1 MKIWRHQ
8 ETDAFLRQNNTGDSD
23 AGILKYSLIKN
34 VFL

>member
-8 ETDAFLRQNNTGDSD
+8 ETDAFLRQNNMGDLD
-23 AGILKYSLIKN
+23 AGILKHSFIKS